1 MRGLIWRAAVVAGAV
16 VVLGPAAGV
25 ASAGAS
31 GTVKLG
37 WSPSDTFSF
46 GGFNAGA
53 TSPPEAFK
61 LTNSGTSGTGALKV
75 TLTPA
80 SGTPASAFTKTA
92 DTCTGTSL
100 GPNKSCS
107 VSVAYTAPAT
117 PGSYQATL
125 TAGSNKPAATA
136 SVTLVG
142 VSKAFPAITTSPSGG
157 PVGGKGE
164 VTDTATLSNGI
175 SPAGTITFKLY
186 GPSAAADCSTLV
198 DTETATV
205 SSGNGSYST
214 PFGYSP
220 TQAGTYWWTASGDAS
235 NNPASSGCGAEQA
248 AVSQATPAMIT
259 TPTPATAT
267 VGTTVND
274 TATLSDGYNPTG
286 FITFALAGP
295 FSPGATPDCSG
306 PFASVE
312 NVTVNGNGSYTTA
325 FGQTP
330 DQPGI
335 YYWTADYSGDT
346 NNTFADTACG
356 DEPVVISPA
365 SPAITTSPSPGVPTG
380 VAVHDTATLS
390 GGYNLT
396 GTIGFKLY
404 GPSATAD
411 CSGTA
416 VDDETVTVN
425 GNGSYTT
432 AAGFTP
438 TQAGT
443 YWWTASYS
451 GDTNNTTASA
461 GCGAESVTIGRHL
474 YWASNSPGTINEAN
488 LDGSNPQT
496 LITDHGSPIGVAV
509 DGSHIYWTDSGAGT
523 INVANLDGS
532 NPHPVLTRLGEPTG
546 VTVDGSHIY
555 WTDFGPAGAGTVN
568 VANLDGS
575 NPQTLATGQSNPYEV
590 AVDGSHL
597 YWTDSGGGTV
607 NMANLDGSNPQTL
620 ATGQDDPRGVA
631 LDASHIYWTDFAGT
645 INEANLDGSNPQTLV
660 TGQFG
665 AIAVAVDGSHIYW
678 TNTPNGQLGSG
689 TINGANLDGSNPQT
703 LITGQNGPVGVAVSP

>member
-1 MRGLIWRAAVVAGAV
+1 MRGLIRRAAVVAGAVV

-25 ASAGAS
+25 ASAAG

-37 WSPSDTFSF
+37 WSPSGTVSF
-46 GGFNAGA
+46 GGFNPGA
-53 TSPPEAFK
+53 TSPPQAFK
-61 LTNSGTSGTGALKV
+61 LTNSGSSGSGALKI

-80 SGTPASAFTKTA
+80 SGTPASAFTKTT
-92 DTCTGTSL
+92 DTCTGASL

-107 VSVAYTAPAT
+107 VSVTYTAPAT

-125 TAGSNKPAATA
+125 SAASNKPAATA
-136 SVTLVG
+136 SVTLAG
-142 VSKAFPAITTSPSGG
+142 VSKASPAITTSPSGG

-164 VTDTATLSNGI
+164 VTDTATLADGI
-175 SPAGTITFKLY
+175 SPTGTITFKLY
-186 GPSAAADCSTLV
+186 GPSATADCSTLV

-205 SSGNGSYST
+205 NGNGSYGT

-220 TQAGTYWWTASGDAS
+220 TQAGTYWWTASYSGDPS

-248 AVSQATPAMIT
+248 AVSQATPAIT
-259 TPTPATAT
+259 TTPNPATAT

-274 TATLSDGYNPTG
+274 TATLSGGYKPTG
-286 FITFALAGP
+286 FITFALSGP
-295 FSPGATPDCSG
+295 FAPGATPDCSG

-325 FGQTP
+325 IGQTP

-335 YYWTADYSGDT
+335 YYWTASYSGDT
-346 NNTFADTACG
+346 NNTGPYNACG
-356 DEPVVISPA
+356 GEPVVIRPA

-380 VAVHDTATLS
+380 VTVHDTATLS

-396 GTIGFKLY
+396 GTIEFKLY

-438 TQAGT
+438 AQAGT
-443 YWWTASYS
+443 YWWTSSYS
-451 GDTNNTTASA
+451 GDTNNTMASA

-474 YWASNSPGTINEAN
+474 YWTNQDNGTPGTLSEANTDGSSPQTLITGLPVPEGVAVDSSHIYWANFDDGTINEANLDGSNPQALITGQNFPDSVAVDSSHIYWISFRSATINEANLDGSNPQTLITSQGFPQALAVDNSHIYWTANNGTINEAN

-496 LITDHGSPIGVAV
+496 LITGLFSPGGIAV
-509 DGSHIYWTDSGAGT
+509 DSSHIYWTISEFT
-523 INVANLDGS
+523 
-532 NPHPVLTRLGEPTG
+532 T
-546 VTVDGSHIY
+546 
-555 WTDFGPAGAGTVN
+555 
-568 VANLDGS
+568 
-575 NPQTLATGQSNPYEV
+575 
-590 AVDGSHL
+590 
-597 YWTDSGGGTV
+597 
-607 NMANLDGSNPQTL
+607 
-620 ATGQDDPRGVA
+620 
-631 LDASHIYWTDFAGT
+631 GT

-660 TGQFG
+660 TGQ
-665 AIAVAVDGSHIYW
+665 DSPY
-678 TNTPNGQLGSG
+678 
-689 TINGANLDGSNPQT
+689 
-703 LITGQNGPVGVAVSP
+703 GVAVGAR